1 MNKFKIY
8 MDCCCFGRPFDDI
21 SQDKIRIEREAV
33 LTIISNCEAG
43 IWNVFQSDALTD
55 EISRIVN
62 PIKMQKVLILYSS
75 ATMNIELND
84 VIIYRASELIKSL
97 NIGSF
102 DALHLASAEYACAD
116 IFLTTD
122 KKLIHRT
129 RSLGSKI
136 RVANPVTWLMEVIL

>member
-1 MNKFKIY
+1 
-8 MDCCCFGRPFDDI
+8 
-21 SQDKIRIEREAV
+21 
-33 LTIISNCEAG
+33 
-43 IWNVFQSDALTD
+43 
-55 EISRIVN
+55 
-62 PIKMQKVLILYSS
+62 
-75 ATMNIELND
+75 MNIELND

-122 KKLIHRT
+122 KKFIYRI
-129 RSLGSKI
+129 RSLGSKV